1 MTQRIQ
7 SSQMTFLAS
16 RRRRSAS
23 ALASVIALAGA
34 LLAAPVLSAAA
45 PASAGLAP
53 ARTGLAPART
63 GLAPARTVAA
73 APALRSACPP
83 TPPGYARCFTLY
95 RPETAVNQA
104 IADGIS
110 GRASRPAGLSPQAI
124 ESAYRLPVNR
134 DSDQT
139 VAVSIAFHTPHLAH
153 YLAVYRQHYHLPPCT
168 AASGCFREVNQHG
181 KASPLPASG
190 LFSGWDLE
198 VTLDVSM
205 ISVACPHCRIL
216 VVEANDPG
224 NKNLAETDN
233 AAARLGAQVISNS
246 YGQRE
251 NGFALADRKSYDHPG
266 HVIVASSG
274 DFGFT
279 AANFPADLAAVVAV
293 GGTRLSR
300 ARGARGWSERTW
312 NDGFL
317 GAGGSGCSAYV
328 AKPAW
333 QHDRHCPMRTVAD
346 VSAVATNVPIYNK
359 AWGGWVTVAGTSI
372 SAPLIAGIYGLA
384 GNAATTGPGRLYS
397 HAGSLFDVTKGNN
410 GLLIPARLACGDD
423 YLCAAKKGYDAPTGM
438 GTPDGIGA
446 F

>member
-1 MTQRIQ
+1 MT
-7 SSQMTFLAS
+7 SPAS
-16 RRRRSAS
+16 RGRQSVS

-34 LLAAPVLSAAA
+34 LLAGPAAGA
-45 PASAGLAP
+45 ATVASAGP
-53 ARTGLAPART
+53 ATAR
-63 GLAPARTVAA
+63 PAA
-73 APALRSACPP
+73 AARPALRAACPAGR
-83 TPPGYARCFTLY
+83 PGDERCFALY
-95 RPETAVNQA
+95 RPSATVNA
-104 IADGIS
+104 ALAGLAS
-110 GRASRPAGLSPQAI
+110 GQVSRPSGLSPKAI

-134 DSDQT
+134 KSHQL

-168 AASGCFREVNQHG
+168 VASGCFREVNQHG
-181 KASPLPASG
+181 RAAPLPQSG

-216 VVEANDPG
+216 VVEAKDPG
-224 NKNLAETDN
+224 VTNLGDTDN
-233 AAARLGAQVISNS
+233 AAVRLGARVISNS

-251 NGFALADRKSYDHPG
+251 NGFALHDRKAYDHPG
-266 HVIVASSG
+266 HMIVVSSG
-274 DFGFT
+274 DIGFT
-279 AANFPADLAAVVAV
+279 AANFPADLASVTSV

-300 ARGARGWSERTW
+300 ARSARGWSERVW
-312 NDGFL
+312 NDSFV

-328 AKPAW
+328 PKPTW
-333 QHDRHCPMRTVAD
+333 QHDQHCPMRTVAD
-346 VSAVATNVPIYNK
+346 VSAVAANVPIYDK

-384 GNAATTGPGRLYS
+384 GNAATIGHGRLYS
-397 HAGSLFDVTKGNN
+397 RARSLFDVTKGNN
-410 GLLIPARLACGDD
+410 GLLVPARQACGND

-438 GTPDGIGA
+438 GSPDGIGA